1 MNKLFS
7 RGFTLIELMIV
18 VVIMGILAAIGYPSY
33 TRYVVDA
40 RRSDAQIALTQLAAQ
55 EEKFF
60 SQCNKYITSV
70 DYTVTGTTVIACT
83 GFGDTYP
90 TTSSNGFYTLAVTSA
105 PGPSTINT
113 TFIATATPVPGTS
126 QATNGALRISN
137 TGLKEWDR
145 NNNGTW
151 GEAGELTWKK

>member
-18 VVIMGILAAIGYPSY
+18 VVIMGILAAIGYPAY

-60 SQCNKYITSV
+60 SQCNTYRDTTTTYATGSV
-70 DYTVTGTTVIACT
+70 LACT
-83 GFGDTYP
+83 GFGTSYP
-90 TTSSNGFYTLAVTSA
+90 TTSPNGFYTLTVAA
-105 PGPSTINT
+105 GASTIAT
-113 TFIATATPVPGTS
+113 SFTATATPVAGTS
-126 QATNGALRISN
+126 QATDGAFRVSN

-151 GEAGELTWKK
+151 GEAGETTWKK